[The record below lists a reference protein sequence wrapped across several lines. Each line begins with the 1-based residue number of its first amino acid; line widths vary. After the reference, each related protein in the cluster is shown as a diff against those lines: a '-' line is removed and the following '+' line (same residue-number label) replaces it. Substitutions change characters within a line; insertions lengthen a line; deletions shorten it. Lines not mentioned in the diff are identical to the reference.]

1 MSFLLPLIAG
11 VIIGGLAGYFIAR
24 YRSRDTEVSAQ
35 LEKLQIEYDEYRVNV
50 RSHFIDTVSLLS
62 QIDENQKKLYQSVAN
77 GVVNLCSSEKD
88 ENDYFLE
95 ESARALGQ
103 LEDSGKPRRYE
114 NIE

>member
-24 YRSRDTEVSAQ
+24 YRSRDTEFSAQ
-35 LEKLQIEYDEYRVNV
+35 LEKLQNEYDEYRVNV

-62 QIDENQKKLYQSVAN
+62 QIDENQKKLYQSVAD

-88 ENDYFLE
+88 DNDYFLE

-103 LEDSGKPRRYE
+103 LEDSRKSRRYE
-114 NIE
+114 NAD

>member
-11 VIIGGLAGYFIAR
+11 IVIGGLAGYFIAR
-24 YRSRDTEVSAQ
+24 YRSRDNEVNAK
-35 LEKLQIEYDEYRVNV
+35 LENLQNEYEEYRVDV

-62 QIDENQKKLYQSVAN
+62 QIDENQKKLYQSVAD
-77 GVVNLCSSEKD
+77 GVVNLCSSEKV

-103 LEDSGKPRRYE
+103 LEDSGKSGRYE
-114 NIE
+114 NTE